1 MNMKLERYEYSE
13 QPCNPKL
20 CILSGMSRLL
30 NECAQAFVLYH
41 LMKYRHRD
49 LLMSMALDG

>member
-13 QPCNPKL
+13 QSYNLKL
-20 CILSGMSRLL
+20 CTMYGMSRLL

-41 LMKYRHRD
+41 LMKYRHKD
-49 LLMSMALDG
+49 LLMSVALDG